1 MFNHLVKRGLADMK
15 LSKIIS
21 RVAFGLLAWTIAG
34 GFASLVMTES
44 VVAKRYIKSLSS
56 KPVTFTSIPGWRRDD
71 HAKAFAAFLL
81 SCQKI
86 SLGRDRLAMACR
98 KARRLPRKLSNN
110 QARAFFESYFTVRKV
125 QSGRRSLLTGYYE
138 PELYGSRVRTAK
150 FNVPLYRRPRDLVG
164 LHRRGMRKAARR
176 AGLSRK
182 LTYAK
187 RTRNGLK
194 PYMTREQIESGG
206 LNGQGLEMIWLAD
219 PVDAFF
225 LHIQGSGRIVLP
237 DGSRIRIGFDGKNGY
252 DYSSVGRALVRAKL
266 IPRNKVSLKSVKAWL
281 RANPS
286 QGRRAMWRNKSF
298 IFFRE
303 LKNHALINGPIGA
316 QGVSLIGG
324 RSLAVD
330 RRHYQLG
337 LPIFLSVPNF
347 RKDGHRNLRR
357 LMIAQ
362 DTGTAIKGAR
372 RGDIFWGSGGKA
384 GEIAGRTYHKGDFY
398 VLLPR
403 VKPIFVSAAKD
414 SPAPKRVNV
423 INTVKR
429 VPAPKVV
436 RASKQPR
443 AQSRPPVFEGYS
455 IHAFSRFKSE
465 SN

>member
-1 MFNHLVKRGLADMK
+1 M
-15 LSKIIS
+15 
-21 RVAFGLLAWTIAG
+21 GLLVFTISG
-34 GFASLVMTES
+34 GVASS
-44 VVAKRYIKSLSS
+44 VTREIAVAKPYIKSLAS
-56 KPVTFTSIPGWRRDD
+56 KPVAFTSIPGWRRDH

-81 SCQKI
+81 SCEKI
-86 SLGRDRLAMACR
+86 SLGRDRLAIACR
-98 KARRLPRKLSNN
+98 KARRLPRQLSNHR
-110 QARAFFESYFTVRKV
+110 ARVFFESYFTAHKV
-125 QSGRRSLLTGYYE
+125 HSGLRSLLTGYYE
-138 PELYGSRVRTAK
+138 PELYGSRVRTDK

-164 LHRRGMRKAARR
+164 LHKRGMRAAARR

-187 RTRNGLK
+187 RTRSGLE
-194 PYMTREQIESGG
+194 PYMTRQQIESGG
-206 LNGQGLEMIWLAD
+206 LKGKRLEMIWLAD

-266 IPRNKVSLKSVKAWL
+266 LPRNKLSLDSVKAWL

-303 LKNHALINGPIGA
+303 LKNHALSRGPIGA

-330 RRHYQLG
+330 RRHYRLG
-337 LPIFLSVPNF
+337 LPIFLSLPNF
-347 RKDGHRNLRR
+347 RKDGNSSLRR

-362 DTGTAIKGAR
+362 DTGTAIKGPR

-384 GEIAGRTYHKGDFY
+384 GDIAGRTYHKGEFF

-403 VKPIFVSAAKD
+403 AKPIFINAANEE
-414 SPAPKRVNV
+414 PVVAKRVRV
-423 INTVKR
+423 PKIIKR
-429 VPAPKVV
+429 APAPKVV
-436 RASKQPR
+436 RALKEPR
-443 AQSRPPVFEGYS
+443 TPSQPPVFEGYGV
-455 IHAFSRFKSE
+455 HAFSRFKSE
-465 SN
+465 SY